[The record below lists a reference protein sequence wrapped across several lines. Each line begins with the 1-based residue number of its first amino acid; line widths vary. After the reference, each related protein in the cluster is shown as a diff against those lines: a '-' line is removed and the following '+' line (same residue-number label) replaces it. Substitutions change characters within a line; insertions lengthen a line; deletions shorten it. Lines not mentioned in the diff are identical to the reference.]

1 MAATHTAHMG
11 TATSPATTSTKK
23 SVAKKSHKINKTV
36 IITWIGRIASLMS
49 IIMYVSYIAQI
60 GDNLAGHP
68 GNPLQ
73 PLAAF
78 FNCIFWSIY
87 GFFGEKRDWP
97 IVCANVP
104 GIFLAGAAFLTS
116 VTA

>member
-11 TATSPATTSTKK
+11 AATTPPTTSTKT
-23 SVAKKSHKINKTV
+23 VATKSHKIDKETV
-36 IITWIGRIASLMS
+36 ITWIGRIASLMS
-49 IIMYVSYIAQI
+49 ILMYVSYIAQI

-87 GFFGEKRDWP
+87 GFFKTKRDWP

-104 GIFLAGAAFLTS
+104 GVFLAAATVITS
-116 VTA
+116 ITA

>member
-1 MAATHTAHMG
+1 MG
-11 TATSPATTSTKK
+11 TATQPATTSTK
-23 SVAKKSHKINKTV
+23 SVAKKSHKIHIDKKN